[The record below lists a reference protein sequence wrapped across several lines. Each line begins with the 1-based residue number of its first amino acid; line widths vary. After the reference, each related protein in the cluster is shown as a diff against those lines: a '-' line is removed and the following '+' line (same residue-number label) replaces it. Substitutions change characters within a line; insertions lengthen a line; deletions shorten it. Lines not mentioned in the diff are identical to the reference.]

1 MDYPPKASIERLP
14 DVLSRIGMRRSW
26 LFAAVAAGDFPKPLK
41 LGRRAVGWRSQD
53 IDQWIEDRS
62 RQSK

>member
-1 MDYPPKASIERLP
+1 MDYPARPSIERLP
-14 DVLSRIGMRRSW
+14 DVLGRIGMRRSW
-26 LFAAVAAGDFPKPLK
+26 LFAAVATGNFPKPLK